1 MLILSLDLGT
11 TGNRAIAFS
20 KDGKVVAE
28 SHKEFPQIFPQP
40 GWVEHDPMV
49 IWESVV
55 QVVKDV
61 LEKVGADSIHAV
73 GITNQRETT
82 VVWDKRTGKPVY
94 NAIVWQ
100 CRRTADM
107 CARYASSKDMIK
119 QKTGL
124 FLDAYF
130 SATKL
135 RWILDS
141 VPDLDVEHLA
151 FGTIDSWIVW
161 QLTQGKVHATDTTNA
176 SRTML
181 FNIHTLAYDD
191 ALLALFNIPKSMLP
205 EVKESACMFGSVD
218 TSLFGKAWPIM
229 AILGDQQ
236 ASLFAQTG
244 LKNTYG
250 TGLFVAANTG
260 SEIVE
265 TDRLIST
272 VAYSFEGKT
281 EYAIEGS
288 IFVGGS
294 VIQWLRD
301 GLKIIKHSQ
310 ETEALALSLSSN
322 EGVYFVP
329 ALVGLG
335 APYWRS
341 DVRGQI
347 VGLTRG
353 TGVAHIVRA
362 ALEALAYQT
371 RDVVEELRR
380 VFPAF
385 AYTKLCVDGGACK
398 NDFLMQ
404 FQADILGLDVERPVV
419 TETTAFGVA
428 GLVGM
433 ASGFWTEAE
442 FRGLR
447 QVDRVFSPAL
457 SVEARDVFYAGW
469 SACVKKMLSNS

>member
-1 MLILSLDLGT
+1 MVILSLDLGT

-20 KDGKVVAE
+20 IDGKVVAE
-28 SHKEFPQIFPQP
+28 SYKEFPQIFPKP

-49 IWESVV
+49 IWESVLHV
-55 QVVKDV
+55 VSDVVK
-61 LEKVGADSIHAV
+61 KIGADSIQAV

-82 VVWDKRTGKPVY
+82 VVWDKRTGIPVH

-100 CRRTADM
+100 CRRTAEM
-107 CARYASSKDMIK
+107 CARYESSKEMIK

-130 SATKL
+130 SATKI
-135 RWILDS
+135 RWILEN
-141 VPDLDVEHLA
+141 VPNLDLDYLA
-151 FGTIDSWIVW
+151 FGTIDSWILW
-161 QLTQGKVHATDTTNA
+161 QLTQGKVHATDTSNA

-181 FNIHTLAYDD
+181 LNIRTLSYDD
-191 ALLALFNIPKSMLP
+191 DLLKLFDIPKSILP
-205 EVKESACMFGSVD
+205 EVKESGGFFGDVD
-218 TSLFGKAWPIM
+218 AALFGKAWPIM

-250 TGLFVAANTG
+250 TGLFVAASTG
-260 SEIVE
+260 SKIVE

-272 VAYSFEGKT
+272 VAFSFEGKT

-288 IFVGGS
+288 VFVGGS

-301 GLKIIKHSQ
+301 GLKIIKTSK
-310 ETEALALSLSSN
+310 ETETLALSLSSN
-322 EGVYFVP
+322 EGVYFIP

-353 TGVAHIVRA
+353 TSVAHIVRA
-362 ALEALAYQT
+362 ALESLAYQT

-398 NDFLMQ
+398 NNFLMQ
-404 FQADILGLDVERPVV
+404 FQADILGLEVERPMV

-428 GLVGM
+428 GLAGM
-433 ASGFWTEAE
+433 AIGFWTEAE
-442 FRGLR
+442 FRALR
-447 QVDRVFSPAL
+447 LVDRVFSPAL
-457 SVEARDVFYAGW
+457 SVEAQDAAYSGW
-469 SACVKKMLSNS
+469 LVSVKKLLC